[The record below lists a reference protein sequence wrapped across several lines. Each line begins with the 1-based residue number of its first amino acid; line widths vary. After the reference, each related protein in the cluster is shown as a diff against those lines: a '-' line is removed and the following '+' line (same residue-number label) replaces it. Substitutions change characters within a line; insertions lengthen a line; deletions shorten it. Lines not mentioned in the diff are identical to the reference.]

1 MVLDAFLRQN
11 KLVTSEST
19 STCAADVLRN
29 IKEGARFKDYTCTY
43 AGTSQYADGFSS
55 SACGL
60 VTMNFIQQILTL
72 EADGASGDTLA
83 SKLMQKEFQ
92 EVSPGTTETELAI
105 EFQTGNH
112 VYLYFLAG

>member
-1 MVLDAFLRQN
+1 
-11 KLVTSEST
+11 
-19 STCAADVLRN
+19 
-29 IKEGARFKDYTCTY
+29 
-43 AGTSQYADGFSS
+43 
-55 SACGL
+55 
-60 VTMNFIQQILTL
+60 MNFIQQILTL

-92 EVSPGTTETELAI
+92 EVSPGTTESELAI